1 MRIRARDDNPAIRS
15 AEYFVK
21 PAGGAMGT
29 RPTKL
34 PKDSA
39 NKAAPPRGKSAGLGD
54 PFLTEIQR
62 LTVTTY
68 NNQQ

>member
-1 MRIRARDDNPAIRS
+1 
-15 AEYFVK
+15 
-21 PAGGAMGT
+21 MGT

-39 NKAAPPRGKSAGLGD
+39 NKAALPRGKSAGPGD

-62 LTVTTY
+62 FTVTTY
-68 NNQQ
+68 DNQQQCC